1 MQEMFMPFMR
11 YADFSGRSR
20 RMEYWLFGLF
30 HSFISVILLSGFI
43 SSLFANRGFSGMSSS
58 ALNFLTLFI
67 FWIMA
72 TFIPMLA
79 VTVRRFH
86 DTNRSG
92 WFYFIS
98 LVPYIGGIV
107 FLVMMLL
114 DGTNGPNRYGPDPK
128 GRGDYW
134 WEGDDGPPE
143 GYREPAYTTQSRSS
157 APIESYT
164 PTQGGFGRRA
174 QGFGR
179 ATSRSDLAGMSEEE
193 WTRRLNTGDS

>member
-1 MQEMFMPFMR
+1 MQEMFAPFMR

-20 RMEYWLFGLF
+20 RLEYWLFSLF
-30 HSFISVILLSGFI
+30 HGFISIILLSGFV
-43 SSLFANRGFSGMSSS
+43 SSMIVNRGVSGMSST
-58 ALNFLTLFI
+58 ALNFLTLFV

-86 DTNRSG
+86 DMDKSG

-98 LVPYIGGIV
+98 LIPYVGGII
-107 FLVMMLL
+107 FLVMMFL

-143 GYREPAYTTQSRSS
+143 GYREPAYTTQSRSA
-157 APIESYT
+157 APAAAAA

-179 ATSRSDLAGMSEEE
+179 AQTSADLGAMTQDE
-193 WTRRLNTGDS
+193 WQRRLNSGDR